1 MQYEKTT
8 YYTLKSYGQSKLAQ
22 ILNSF
27 ELSKRLKDT
36 GVTAVSLHPG
46 FVATDIFRSRGQDAT
61 GITTAMNR
69 IWGLLARIF
78 ALTVADGAKT
88 TIYCATSE
96 DVPKNNGKYFA

>member
-1 MQYEKTT
+1 MFLLELIPVNSLWFYNLNRRYLFINKSLLVATINWDDLQYEKTT

-27 ELSKRLKDT
+27 ELSKRLKAT

-61 GITTAMNR
+61 G
-69 IWGLLARIF
+69 
-78 ALTVADGAKT
+78 
-88 TIYCATSE
+88 
-96 DVPKNNGKYFA
+96 